1 MNFRVGIAA
10 LCSVFAGAV
19 LQAQTLSGPELVK
32 ALHKGGYVILM
43 RHASSPR
50 EKPEFR
56 QADPGNLN
64 GERQLD
70 DLGKLNAEAF
80 GKALKHLKI
89 PVGEVFTSPT
99 YRAIQ
104 TARLANLSSPRPQ
117 AELGENG
124 PNMQAAS
131 DAQAAWLQKKVAEF
145 PAGANTILITHL
157 PNILKAFP
165 QLTPAPEDGEAIV
178 FGPDGKGGATAVAR
192 IKMDEWPKMK
202 G

>member
-1 MNFRVGIAA
+1 MNSRVWLAG
-10 LCSVFAGAV
+10 LCSVLAGLA
-19 LQAQTLSGPELVK
+19 LQGQTLSGPVLVK
-32 ALHKGGYVILM
+32 ALHKGGYVIVM

-56 QADPGNLN
+56 AAEPGNLN

-80 GKALKHLKI
+80 GKALKHLKVPI
-89 PVGEVFTSPT
+89 GDVFTSPT

-104 TARLANLSSPRPQ
+104 TARLANLNSPRPE

-124 PNMQAAS
+124 PNMQAATE
-131 DAQAAWLQKKVAEF
+131 AQAAWLQKKVTEF
-145 PAGANTILITHL
+145 PSGTNTVFITHL
-157 PNILKAFP
+157 PNIAKAFP
-165 QLTPAPEDGEAIV
+165 QLMPPPEDGEAII
-178 FGPDGKGGATAVAR
+178 FGPDGKGGATVVAR
-192 IKMDEWPKMK
+192 IKIDEWPKMK

>member
-1 MNFRVGIAA
+1 MNSRVWLAG
-10 LCSVFAGAV
+10 LCSIFAGSA
-19 LQAQTLSGPELVK
+19 LQGQTLSGPALVK
-32 ALHKGGYVILM
+32 ALHKGGYVIVM

-56 QADPGNLN
+56 AADPGNLN

-80 GKALKHLKI
+80 GKALKHLKV

-104 TARLANLSSPRPQ
+104 TARLANLNSPRPE

-124 PNMQAAS
+124 PNMQAATE
-131 DAQAAWLQKKVAEF
+131 AQAAWLQKKVTEF
-145 PAGANTILITHL
+145 PSDTNTILITHL
-157 PNILKAFP
+157 PNVTKAFP
-165 QLTPAPEDGEAIV
+165 QVTPPPEDGEAII
-178 FGPDGKGGATAVAR
+178 FGSDGKGGATVVAR
-192 IKMDEWPKMK
+192 IKIDEWPKMK

>member
-1 MNFRVGIAA
+1 MNSRIWLVA
-10 LCSVFAGAV
+10 LCSVFAAV
-19 LQAQTLSGPELVK
+19 TLPAQTASGPELVK
-32 ALHKGGYVILM
+32 SLRKGGFVIVM

-56 QADPGNLN
+56 SADPGNLN

-89 PVGEVFTSPT
+89 PIGEVLTSPT

-104 TARLANLSSPRPQ
+104 TARIANLNSPRPQ

-131 DAQAAWLQKKVAEF
+131 DAQAAWLQKKVTEF
-145 PAGANTILITHL
+145 PSGTNMILITHL
-157 PNILKAFP
+157 PNIAKAFP

-178 FGPDGKGGATAVAR
+178 FGPDGKGGAAVVAR
-192 IKMDEWPKMK
+192 IKIDEWPKMK